1 MTLEEIELALFEG
14 KRVYWKTTAYSVF
27 EGLDGYYIVFMPD
40 AAGFGH
46 NCISLTW
53 QDGKTLNGTEEDF
66 FVGD

>member
-1 MTLEEIELALFEG
+1 MTLEEIKLALFEG
-14 KRVYWKTTAYSVF
+14 KRVYWKTPAYSVF
-27 EGLDGYYIVFMPD
+27 EGLDGYYIVFIPD
-40 AAGFGH
+40 SAGFGH